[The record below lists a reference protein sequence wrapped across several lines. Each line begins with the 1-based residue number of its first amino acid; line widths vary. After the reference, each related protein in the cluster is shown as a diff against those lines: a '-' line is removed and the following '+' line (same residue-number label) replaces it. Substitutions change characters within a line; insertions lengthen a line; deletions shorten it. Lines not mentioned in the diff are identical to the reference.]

1 MPRLWLR
8 ALPPFLFPA
17 LIMSSLAPTVKN
29 VSQGQDCVA
38 EETIAKTCQTTTP
51 PSVMTVLQA
60 KDCSSVCGE
69 VLMFAFPR
77 NSNATRSITVQTILM
92 SLWQNVPNV
101 LGIHQCSHVKDK
113 ER

>member
-8 ALPPFLFPA
+8 ALPAP
-17 LIMSSLAPTVKN
+17 IMSSLAPTVT
-29 VSQGQDCVA
+29 VPQGQICVA

-51 PSVMTVLQA
+51 PSVITVLQA

-69 VLMFAFPR
+69 VSMFAFPR
-77 NSNATRSITVQTILM
+77 NSNATRYITVQTLLM
-92 SLWQNVPNV
+92 SPWQSVPNV
-101 LGIHQCSHVKDK
+101 LGIHQCSHVKET